1 MYEKNTTSPILHT
14 RYLGTSGAKRT
25 PSTRIIG
32 VPMSGQQL
40 VGRRVRVWWEGDEC
54 FYAGKI
60 AEYIP
65 MTREHV
71 VKCARPL
78 LSSLSRVSR
87 VTHERE
93 RRHSLMARVR
103 MLSAQV

>member
-1 MYEKNTTSPILHT
+1 MYENTTSPILLRYIGRETHT
-14 RYLGTSGAKRT
+14 EHTHHRL
-25 PSTRIIG
+25 
-32 VPMSGQQL
+32 PMSGQQL

-93 RRHSLMARVR
+93 RRHSPMARVR